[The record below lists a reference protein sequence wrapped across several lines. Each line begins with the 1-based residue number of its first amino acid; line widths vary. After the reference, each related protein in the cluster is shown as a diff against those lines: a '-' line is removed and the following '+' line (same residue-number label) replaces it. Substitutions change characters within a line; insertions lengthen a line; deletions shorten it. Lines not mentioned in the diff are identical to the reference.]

1 MKFSHNTVFFYLLTI
16 VNGLVPLITISFIS
30 RIVTSEQLGI
40 YLLSFTIMNV
50 LGLVIDWGFTISGIR
65 FLKNSNKKM
74 PETIFVSTT
83 FFIKITISC
92 VVFISY
98 FFFYI
103 FYSHDE
109 VSFFLITIIGAFV

>member
-1 MKFSHNTVFFYLLTI
+1 MKFPHNTIFFYLLTI

-50 LGLVIDWGFTISGIR
+50 LGLVIDFGFTISGIR
-65 FLKNSNKKM
+65 FLKNSNEKI
-74 PETIFVSTT
+74 PGTIFVSTT
-83 FFIKITISC
+83 FFIKFIISC

-98 FFFYI
+98 F
-103 FYSHDE
+103 
-109 VSFFLITIIGAFV
+109 